1 MQAYVIKTW
10 SVNESPDSKGN
21 YIDIKGRTPG
31 LISWLLA
38 LVGIEPTISVTVN
51 DKMFICESGSWSG
64 RFYKAIPLS
73 KLSSIYYGYSKP
85 WKESLFLFFILGI
98 VLGIPTYGI
107 MTIVG
112 GIIALLYYFL
122 NKTMTIGVF
131 EIGGMLNGISIKR
144 SVIENK
150 ALDEKDAEKFEKVL
164 LALVEKYN

>member
-1 MQAYVIKTW
+1 M
-10 SVNESPDSKGN
+10 
-21 YIDIKGRTPG
+21 
-31 LISWLLA
+31 
-38 LVGIEPTISVTVN
+38 
-51 DKMFICESGSWSG
+51 
-64 RFYKAIPLS
+64 
-73 KLSSIYYGYSKP
+73 
-85 WKESLFLFFILGI
+85 FFILGI